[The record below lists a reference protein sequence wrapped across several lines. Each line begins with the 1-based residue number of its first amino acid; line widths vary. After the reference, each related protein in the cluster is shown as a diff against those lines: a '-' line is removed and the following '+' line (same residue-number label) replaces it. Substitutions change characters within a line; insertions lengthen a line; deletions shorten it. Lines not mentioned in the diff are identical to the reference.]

1 MKIDFEKVAG
11 KVVNHCLRIKPGEFF
26 WILCGDI
33 QYYNFCEE
41 VAIQAIKAGA
51 HPHIT
56 ISSDRLH
63 NTYLE
68 QSVDYLKTPGRFST
82 AITEVADV
90 ELMVIFPKDPSTGE
104 KASPEKLAAMSS
116 AGKATQEK
124 VYERNKEK
132 ITLRKASFLYPTKEQ
147 ADKFGIPFEDYSEM
161 VWGAIDVDYLKL
173 REQGDKIASVMK
185 TSDKVH
191 ITSPDGSDL
200 TFSIKDRPPYVDDGM
215 FDDHALSNKVFMM
228 NLPAGEVC
236 IAPVETS
243 ANGVAVFK
251 YNRFQGH
258 DLKNIRMEFRD
269 GRIVDIQGDEGAE
282 YYSNV
287 LSGQTG
293 KKDFIAELGIGMN
306 PRVKRVLGELAL
318 DEKIIG
324 TIHIATGENRMLGGV
339 SESSFHWDLV
349 MNEPTLR
356 IGNTTIMEGG
366 EYRI

>member
-1 MKIDFEKVAG
+1 MKVDFKKVAD
-11 KVVNHCLRIKPGEFF
+11 KVVNHCLRIKPGEYF

-33 QYYNFCEE
+33 QYYDFCEE
-41 VAIQAIKAGA
+41 VAIQAIKTGA
-51 HPHIT
+51 RPHIT
-56 ISSDRLH
+56 ISSDRIYE
-63 NTYLE
+63 TSLE
-68 QSVDYLKTPGRFST
+68 QSIDYLKTPVKFST

-104 KASPEKLAAMSS
+104 NASPEKLAAMSA

-147 ADKFGIPFEDYSEM
+147 AEKFGVSFEEYSEM
-161 VWGAIDVDYLKL
+161 VWGAIDVDYKEL
-173 REQGDKIASVMK
+173 RKQGSKIASVMK
-185 TSDKVH
+185 TADKVH

-215 FDDHALSNKVFMM
+215 FDDHAISNKVFMM

-258 DLKNIRMEFRD
+258 DLKNIRMEFKD
-269 GRIVDIQGDEGAE
+269 GQIVDIQGHEGAE
-282 YYSNV
+282 YYREV
-287 LSGQTG
+287 LSKQTG

-306 PRVKRVLGELAL
+306 PRVNRVLGELAL

-324 TIHIATGENRMLGGV
+324 TVHIATGENRMLGGV

-349 MNEPTLR
+349 MMEPTLN
-356 IGNTTIMEGG
+356 IGGTIVMEGG

>member
-1 MKIDFEKVAG
+1 MKVDFERVAG

-33 QYYNFCEE
+33 QYYDFCEE

-51 HPHIT
+51 YPHIT

-63 NTYLE
+63 ETYLE
-68 QSVDYLKTPGRFST
+68 QPIEYLKTPGKFST

-90 ELMVIFPKDPSTGE
+90 ELMVIFPKNPSTGE
-104 KASPEKLAAMSS
+104 KASPEKLAAMSI
-116 AGKATQEK
+116 AGKPTQEK
-124 VYERNKEK
+124 VYERNREK
-132 ITLRKASFLYPTKEQ
+132 VTLRKASFLYPTKEQ
-147 ADKFGIPFEDYSEM
+147 ADKYGVPFEEYSAM
-161 VWGAIDVDYLKL
+161 VWGAIDIDYADL
-173 REQGDKIASVMK
+173 RERGNKIASVMK
-185 TSDKVH
+185 DSDKVH

-200 TFSIKDRPPYVDDGM
+200 TFSIKDRPAYVDDGL
-215 FDDHALSNKVFMM
+215 FDEKAISNKVFMM
-228 NLPAGEVC
+228 NLPSGEVC

-258 DLKNIRMEFRD
+258 ELKNIRMEFRD
-269 GRIVDIQGDEGAE
+269 GQIVDIQGDEGAD
-282 YYSNV
+282 YYRNV
-287 LSGQTG
+287 LSKQTG

-306 PRVKRVLGELAL
+306 PMINRVMGDLAL

-349 MNEPTLR
+349 MSEPTLR
-356 IGNTTIMEGG
+356 IGNTTVMEGG
-366 EYRI
+366 EYKI

>member
-1 MKIDFEKVAG
+1 MKINFEKVAG
-11 KVVNHCLRIKPGEFF
+11 KIVNHCLRIKSGEYF

-33 QYYNFCEE
+33 QYYDFCEE

-63 NTYLE
+63 NAHLE
-68 QSVDYLKTPGRFST
+68 QSVDYLKTPVRFST

-90 ELMVIFPKDPSTGE
+90 ELMVVFPKDPSTGE
-104 KASPEKLAAMSS
+104 KASPEKLAAMSA
-116 AGKATQEK
+116 AGKPTQEK
-124 VYERNKEK
+124 VYERNKDK

-147 ADKFGIPFEDYSEM
+147 ADKFGIPFEDYSAM
-161 VWGAIDVDYLKL
+161 VWGAIDVDYAEL
-173 REQGDKIASVMK
+173 REQGEKIASVMK
-185 TSDKVH
+185 NSDKVH

-200 TFSIKDRPPYVDDGM
+200 TFSIKDRPAYVDDGM
-215 FDDHALSNKVFMM
+215 FDEHAISNKVFMM

-269 GRIVDIQGDEGAE
+269 GQIVDIQGDEGAD
-282 YYSNV
+282 YYRNV
-287 LSGQTG
+287 LSKQTG

-306 PRVKRVLGELAL
+306 PMINKIMGELAL

-349 MNEPTLR
+349 MMEPTLR
-356 IGNTTIMEGG
+356 IGGTTVMEGG